1 MAASDSV
8 TQALVWLDLTGVL
21 ANAILGGVIARSAR
35 LDVVGFAVLAIL
47 SGLGGGVIRDTLL
60 QHGTPVALTN
70 YSYVLTALAGAAIAY
85 LIKVEGRA
93 WSHAWPLIDALAL
106 GCWASSSAQKTLGVG
121 LGWLP
126 AVLLGTIAAVG
137 GGFVRDIVMRR
148 QPGVLGGNTLYAT
161 CALVA
166 SAVMVV
172 LYRSQFPTLGAVL
185 ATLTGAGLCLLA
197 RWQHWVLPQRDDWSA
212 LGALR
217 GRSTRRAE
225 RRRDERAEQADEE
238 DQ

>member
-93 WSHAWPLIDALAL
+93 WGHVWPLIDALAL

-161 CALVA
+161 CASGRERGDGGALSIPA
-166 SAVMVV
+166 SDGGCSGRNAD
-172 LYRSQFPTLGAVL
+172 RRRTLSAGTL
-185 ATLTGAGLCLLA
+185 A
-197 RWQHWVLPQRDDWSA
+197 A
-212 LGALR
+212 LGPAA
-217 GRSTRRAE
+217 TRRLVGTC
-225 RRRDERAEQADEE
+225 RAARAYHSPN
-238 DQ
+238 

>member
-93 WSHAWPLIDALAL
+93 WD
-106 GCWASSSAQKTLGVG
+106 
-121 LGWLP
+121 
-126 AVLLGTIAAVG
+126 
-137 GGFVRDIVMRR
+137 
-148 QPGVLGGNTLYAT
+148 T
-161 CALVA
+161 C
-166 SAVMVV
+166 
-172 LYRSQFPTLGAVL
+172 
-185 ATLTGAGLCLLA
+185 
-197 RWQHWVLPQRDDWSA
+197 
-212 LGALR
+212 
-217 GRSTRRAE
+217 GR
-225 RRRDERAEQADEE
+225 
-238 DQ
+238 